1 LANRKSSI
9 KMIRV
14 AARRTVQNKPIRT
27 EARTRIDTAEHL
39 IASKPEE
46 AQAAVISAISALD
59 KAVGK
64 GVLHAN
70 NVARR
75 KSRLAKKL
83 NAALAK

>member
-1 LANRKSSI
+1 MANRKSAI

-14 AARRTVQNKPIRT
+14 AARRTITNKPVRT

-39 IASKPEE
+39 IASKPAE
-46 AQAAVISAISALD
+46 AEAAVISAISALD
-59 KAVGK
+59 KAAGK
-64 GVLHAN
+64 GVLHPN

-83 NAALAK
+83 NAVMAK

>member
-14 AARRTVQNKPIRT
+14 AARRTIQNKPIRT

-39 IASKPEE
+39 MASKPAE
-46 AQAAVISAISALD
+46 AQAAVVSAMSALD
-59 KAVGK
+59 KAAGK

>member
-1 LANRKSSI
+1 MANRKSAI

-14 AARRTVQNKPIRT
+14 AARRTVQNKPVRN

-39 IASKPEE
+39 IASKPAE
-46 AQAAVISAISALD
+46 AEAAVVSAMSALD
-59 KAVGK
+59 KAAGK
-64 GVLHAN
+64 GVLHPN
-70 NVARR
+70 NAARR